1 MKKQDIDS
9 KITYVS
15 SYISEGIWGKKKYIQ
30 LINIQLKWEIKLSQF
45 AEIDPI
51 INEQQRKVLKDRIE
65 ARKKIIEEE
74 EMKIEEEVDDDDEEE
89 EENPKTDEKKKE
101 KP

>member
-1 MKKQDIDS
+1 M
-9 KITYVS
+9 
-15 SYISEGIWGKKKYIQ
+15 
-30 LINIQLKWEIKLSQF
+30 KWESKLSQF

-74 EMKIEEEVDDDDEEE
+74 EMKIEEEVDDDEEE